1 MQIQSINRTD
11 SDKVFVSYRNMS
23 GSTISAN
30 AAVCNDLGTT
40 IDGVSSIAPASGSFL
55 GWIGIA
61 HRDVADTGYS
71 IAQVYGYR
79 DSVLISHEG
88 TSVTV
93 TAGNALHLVTGQF
106 GLSTSTVEGLS
117 ACGFKYVIN
126 ATTSTISAAAY
137 VKGVIRCI

>member
-40 IDGVSSIAPASGSFL
+40 IDGVSSIAPADGSLL

-61 HRDVADTGYS
+61 HRDVGDTGYS
-71 IAQVYGYR
+71 VAQAAGYR
-79 DSVLISHEG
+79 DSILISHEG

-93 TAGNALHLVTGQF
+93 TAGNALHLVGGQF
-106 GLSTSTVEGLS
+106 GLSTSTVQALS
-117 ACGFKYVIN
+117 TCGWKYVIN
-126 ATTSTISAAAY
+126 ATTQTVSAAA
-137 VKGVIRCI
+137 